1 MKKKPLTGQYKYNL
15 DTGQVYVVG
24 SKATET
30 PNLERQASLLKWGEE
45 RAKLER
51 WQHNSK
57 ERERLKGKG
66 YVLSVYSS
74 GFPGATCRYSYL
86 VAP

>member
-24 SKATET
+24 SKATEF

-51 WQHNSK
+51 RQNNSK
-57 ERERLKGKG
+57 GRG
-66 YVLSVYSS
+66 
-74 GFPGATCRYSYL
+74 
-86 VAP
+86 

>member
-15 DTGQVYVVG
+15 DTGQVYLVG
-24 SKATET
+24 SKATEF

-51 WQHNSK
+51 GNITPRIGAGGRVDWQ
-57 ERERLKGKG
+57 RRAR
-66 YVLSVYSS
+66 
-74 GFPGATCRYSYL
+74 GAGVDTLLIWLISEP
-86 VAP
+86 V

>member
-1 MKKKPLTGQYKYNL
+1 MKKKPLTGQYKFNL

-51 WQHNSK
+51 WQHNFK
-57 ERERLKGKG
+57 DRDWG
-66 YVLSVYSS
+66 
-74 GFPGATCRYSYL
+74 
-86 VAP
+86 

>member
-1 MKKKPLTGQYKYNL
+1 MNKKPLTGQYKYNL

-57 ERERLKGKG
+57 DRGWG
-66 YVLSVYSS
+66 
-74 GFPGATCRYSYL
+74 
-86 VAP
+86 